1 MNEYIAFLK
10 DNSGYSVDITYR
22 NYSVDLA
29 YEKDS
34 YQYPPFLHII
44 LVAPMLEG
52 STVRCAKMSTILC
65 PTPKSDSNSVVLELQ
80 RLVNEFK
87 SEGN

>member
-22 NYSVDLA
+22 
-29 YEKDS
+29 KDS
-34 YQYPPFLHII
+34 CQSLPFLYII